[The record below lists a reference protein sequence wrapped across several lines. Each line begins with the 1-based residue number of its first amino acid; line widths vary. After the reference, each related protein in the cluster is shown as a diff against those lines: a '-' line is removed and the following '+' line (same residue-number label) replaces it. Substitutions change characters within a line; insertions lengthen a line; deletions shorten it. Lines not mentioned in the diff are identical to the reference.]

1 MYRKYYILLLTSLL
15 IAFLPSCKKSAVSK
29 TLIITG
35 QDDSH
40 NWEASSS
47 LLKQI
52 LDGTNLFS
60 SEIIITPE
68 KGGDIQT
75 FTPDFSKYDLIVMNY
90 CGEEWTDETNTGF
103 EEYVRNGGGVVIF
116 HSASIAFPDW
126 KEYNEMTGLGG
137 WNERNEKDGPYV
149 YYTRNKLV
157 VDTTSGIAGS
167 HGEQHE
173 FEIRTRISD
182 HPVTKDL
189 PVRWMHGSDELYQQ
203 LRGPAKNIQ
212 VLATAFADTAFGGTG
227 RHEPVLIAVNYYK
240 GRIFHTTLGH
250 AEDENSPAMHC
261 AGFIVTLQRGAE
273 WAATGNVTQEVP
285 ADFPTAAGAVLR
297 PELKEMTLT
306 EAFEN
311 IGSYDIEKSTK
322 YFTFLRDQIRKAE
335 GDEKILVKL
344 EKKMVEVLKD
354 TDATNEAKKLILRE
368 LSWTGSDYCIPVIRS
383 LESDPELADDV
394 EFALNRLQK

>member
-1 MYRKYYILLLTSLL
+1 MYKKFYILLLTSLL
-15 IAFLPSCKKSAVSK
+15 IVFLPSCKKSEVSK

-52 LDGTNLFS
+52 LDGTDLFS
-60 SEIIITPE
+60 SEIMITPE
-68 KGGDIQT
+68 KDGDMQT
-75 FTPDFSKYDLIVMNY
+75 FTPDFSKYDLIVIDY

-137 WNERNEKDGPYV
+137 WNERNEKDGPYI
-149 YYTRNKLV
+149 YYTRNELV
-157 VDTTSGIAGS
+157 VDTTQGIAGS

-203 LRGPAKNIQ
+203 LRGPAKNMQ

-250 AEDENSPAMHC
+250 AEDENSPAIHC

-285 ADFPTAAGAVLR
+285 ADFPTVAGAVLR
-297 PELKEMTLT
+297 TELKEMTLT

-311 IGSYDIEKSTK
+311 IGNYDIEKSTK

-344 EKKMVEVLKD
+344 EKKMVDVLKD
-354 TDATNEAKKLILRE
+354 PDATNEAKKLILRE
-368 LSWTGSDYCIPVIRS
+368 LSWMGSDYCMPVIKS

>member
-1 MYRKYYILLLTSLL
+1 MYKKFYILLLTSLL
-15 IAFLPSCKKSAVSK
+15 IVFLPSCKKSEVSK

-52 LDGTNLFS
+52 LDGTDLFS
-60 SEIIITPE
+60 SEIMITPE
-68 KGGDIQT
+68 KDGDMQT
-75 FTPDFSKYDLIVMNY
+75 FTPDFSKYDLIVIDY

-137 WNERNEKDGPYV
+137 WNERNEKDGPYI
-149 YYTRNKLV
+149 YYTRNELV
-157 VDTTSGIAGS
+157 VDTTQGIAGS

-203 LRGPAKNIQ
+203 LRGPAKNMQ

-250 AEDENSPAMHC
+250 AEDENSPAIHC

-285 ADFPTAAGAVLR
+285 ADFPTVAGAVLR
-297 PELKEMTLT
+297 TELKEMTLT
-306 EAFEN
+306 GAFEN
-311 IGSYDIEKSTK
+311 IGNYDIEKSTK

-344 EKKMVEVLKD
+344 EKKMVDVLKD
-354 TDATNEAKKLILRE
+354 PDATNEAKKLILRE
-368 LSWTGSDYCIPVIRS
+368 LSWMGSDYCMPVIKS